1 MTGEYSQADLRRIL
15 RLDES
20 RLRACLRAAL
30 LPVSDREAAC
40 TYSFQ
45 NLVVLR
51 TAKGLTDAGVSVAR
65 VRKVLECLERQLG
78 EEASMSSL
86 KIYASGNRVVVW
98 DGASRWQPDSGQ
110 FLLNFETAQ
119 ILPPRP
125 LSPRTDAVKA
135 DRASAQRWFQR
146 ALAFEENSP
155 DEARRAYEEA
165 ISLRPDFPDAHINLG
180 LLHHNLGH
188 LVEAERCYRR
198 ALEYQPTS
206 ALAHFNLGVVLEDRQ
221 KKSAALSAYQ
231 EALKHA
237 PDFLEAHCNVAQL
250 YEKLGRKRDAFRH
263 YAAANRLTNGP
274 SPPRLDL
281 PKR

>member
-1 MTGEYSQADLRRIL
+1 MTGEYSEADLRRIL

-30 LPVSDREAAC
+30 LPVSRRAR

-51 TAKGLTDAGVSVAR
+51 TAIGLTDAGVPVAR
-65 VRKVLECLERQLG
+65 IRKVLECLERQLG
-78 EEASMSSL
+78 GEASMSSL
-86 KIYASGNRVVVW
+86 KIYASGKRVVVW

-125 LSPRTDAVKA
+125 LSPRTDAANA

-146 ALAFEENSP
+146 ALALEENSP
-155 DEARRAYEEA
+155 DEARRAYQEA
-165 ISLRPDFPDAHINLG
+165 VGLQPDFADAHINLG
-180 LLHHNLGH
+180 LLHHNLGE

-198 ALEYQPTS
+198 ALEVQPTS

-237 PDFLEAHCNVAQL
+237 PDFLEAHCNLAQL

-263 YAAANRLTNGP
+263 YAAANRLSRCSGP
-274 SPPRLDL
+274 Y
-281 PKR
+281 